1 MYQPKTIYTQV
12 AMDAITT
19 WLRQGNARTL
29 EKKTPPSELADVRR
43 ACFVSLHK
51 TSGELRGCIGSIEP
65 HETNLYREIIQNAIN
80 AAFHDSRFTPLTEEE
95 LVDIELSVDVL
106 TTPEMISDESE
117 LDPQIYGVIV
127 SDGAFNRGVLLPAIK
142 TIDSVEEQL
151 RLVKRKAG
159 LSGYDNES
167 LKFYRFTST
176 RYG

>member
-12 AMDAITT
+12 AIEAIIA
-19 WLRQGNARTL
+19 WLRQGNTKTL
-29 EKKTPPSELADVRR
+29 EKKDPPSELAGQRR

-51 TSGELRGCIGSIEP
+51 ASGELRGCIGSIDP
-65 HETNLYREIIQNAIN
+65 HEINLYREIIQNAVN
-80 AAFHDSRFTPLTEEE
+80 AAFHDSRFLPLAEEE
-95 LVDIELSVDVL
+95 LGDIEISVDVL

-151 RLVKRKAG
+151 RIVKKKAG